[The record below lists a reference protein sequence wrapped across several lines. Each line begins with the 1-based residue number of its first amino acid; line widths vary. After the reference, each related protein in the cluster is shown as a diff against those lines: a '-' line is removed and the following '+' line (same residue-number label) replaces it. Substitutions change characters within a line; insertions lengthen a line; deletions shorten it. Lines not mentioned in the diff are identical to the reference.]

1 MADSRFFQPPN
12 VLSLAQVAAKCG
24 AELADPSCGDRLVA
38 DVAALDVATADH
50 LSFLDNKKYKDQFVK
65 TRAGACIVHPDLAGL
80 APDGVCLLLSKSP
93 YKSYALAAQAFYP
106 EQKPAPSVS
115 AMAVIH
121 PDAKI
126 GQNVHIADFV
136 TVGAGA
142 EISDGCWI
150 ESHTSI
156 GAGVVLGK
164 NVRIGNHVTLSHA
177 LIGESTRLY
186 PGVRVGQDGFGFAID
201 PAGFVKV
208 PQLGR
213 VVIGH
218 HVEIGANTTIDRGAS
233 GDTMIGDGTWIDNLV
248 QIGHNVKIGRGC
260 ILVSQVGVAG
270 STELGDFVVLAGQV
284 GVAGHLK
291 IGSMAKVAA
300 QSGVTKNIPAKEEWM
315 GYPAM
320 PMKRYLRQS
329 VLLNKMVERK

>member
-1 MADSRFFQPPN
+1 MADPRFFLSPRP
-12 VLSLAQVAAKCG
+12 LSLAQISAKCG
-24 AELADPSCGDRLVA
+24 ADLADPSHADKIVS

-50 LSFLDNKKYKDQFVK
+50 LSFLDNKKYKDQFEMTK
-65 TRAGACIVHPDLAGL
+65 AGACIVHPDLAGL
-80 APDGVCLLLSKSP
+80 APEGVCLLLSKSP
-93 YKSYALAAQAFYP
+93 YKSYALAAQTFYP
-106 EQKPAPSVS
+106 EQRPEPSISRLSSV
-115 AMAVIH
+115 H

-126 GQNVHIADFV
+126 GENVHIADFV
-136 TVGAGA
+136 TIGAGA

-150 ESHTSI
+150 ESHAAI

-164 NVRIGNHVTLSHA
+164 NVRVGNHATVSHA
-177 LIGESTRLY
+177 LIGDHTRLY

-213 VVIGH
+213 VQIGH

-233 GDTMIGDGTWIDNLV
+233 GDTVIGDGSWIDNLV

-270 STELGDFVVLAGQV
+270 SSELGDFVVLAGQV

-320 PMKRYLRQS
+320 PMKRYLRQA